1 MSWRVTCCLT
11 WARVLVLPRA
21 GVFCEEQHPACIW
34 NEWTRWKPFPAY
46 PGGGCNHSQAFN
58 LACFIRVLSV
68 FPLAQNIPLQGKGK
82 NSKLGVEFLSQAC
95 VRLTM
100 EPMTLE
106 KENSFLHNGAKGV
119 AQEKE
124 SQVGLLRKR
133 LGAVFRLSIDHSI
146 TVSIHQEAISVT
158 HISQVLAVSR
168 ISRALA

>member
-1 MSWRVTCCLT
+1 M
-11 WARVLVLPRA
+11 
-21 GVFCEEQHPACIW
+21 
-34 NEWTRWKPFPAY
+34 RWKPFPAY

-82 NSKLGVEFLSQAC
+82 NSKGVEFLSQAC

-106 KENSFLHNGAKGV
+106 KKNSFLHNGAKGV

-124 SQVGLLRKR
+124 SQVGLFRKR
-133 LGAVFRLSIDHSI
+133 LGAVFRLSIDHTSSGSHLRDPHI
-146 TVSIHQEAISVT
+146 TSVSCQQDQQSTCLVGL
-158 HISQVLAVSR
+158 VP
-168 ISRALA
+168 